1 MVSNSTS
8 LFVNDSIE
16 VIRLARHPVPMLLMI
31 VAKKQFVSFF
41 SNNLTPSFH
50 LQEIIVSIISASSR
64 SFYLFLSTYAIGF
77 SNILA
82 FVNFVNIRLLFYF
95 GKGTIISLS
104 LSPFLPQVS
113 IVSIPF
119 IVVSSQ

>member
-31 VAKKQFVSFF
+31 VAKKHYVSFF
-41 SNNLTPSFH
+41 SNNLTLSFH
-50 LQEIIVSIISASSR
+50 LQEIIISIISASSC
-64 SFYLFLSTYAIGF
+64 SFCLFLSTYAIGF
-77 SNILA
+77 SNNLA

-104 LSPFLPQVS
+104 LPSSPKYL
-113 IVSIPF
+113 
-119 IVVSSQ
+119 